1 MDPQTDLPDLVED
14 LEVNIDELTTAL
26 EPLLATP
33 LHTTASSLPLL
44 DKAEFYCMS
53 AYAVEAILF
62 SVLKASGVNAMEHD
76 VFKEIARLKQYNSKI
91 KDIKDRGIMGSAEG
105 RARLDV
111 GAAQRFIKHGLAG
124 NDKYD
129 LERQERIAKEKA
141 RAHLKAQ
148 KINKKFDDEGKEMEY
163 KDATPK
169 KRAVGEVDDQQEYS
183 DDEVMEGLEETEPA
197 TKKARVT
204 SADGTEIDSEATSSS
219 QTTSK
224 KQKKETKAKKSKTKK
239 EAKKAEKKA
248 TQSAESTEADA
259 DNKEDDSK
267 SQAEPSPEID
277 TPQPKKR
284 GRPPKKDKKAAA
296 APKANNKQDSDTIDV
311 VATPTQQDT
320 DVEATPS
327 RAEERVTRRRN
338 TRLST
343 QNLLQDEES
352 VVPTPDDAPKTRS
365 ETFTALLDGSLSEK
379 QKIGKT
385 GGRGGKRGGKGR
397 GK

>member
-53 AYAVEAILF
+53 AYAIEAILF

-124 NDKYD
+124 NDRYD

-148 KINKKFDDEGKEMEY
+148 KINKKFDDEGKEMES

-169 KRAVGEVDDQQEYS
+169 KRGVDEVDGQQENS
-183 DDEVMEGLEETEPA
+183 DNEVLEGFEETEPA
-197 TKKARVT
+197 TKKARVN
-204 SADGTEIDSEATSSS
+204 SADVTEIDSEATSSS

-239 EAKKAEKKA
+239 ESKKAEKKA
-248 TQSAESTEADA
+248 TQSPESTDADA
-259 DNKEDDSK
+259 DNKEDDMPSLSVAAGE
-267 SQAEPSPEID
+267 SQPEPEPEID
-277 TPQPKKR
+277 TPQPRKR
-284 GRPPKKDKKAAA
+284 GRPPKKDKKTPRA
-296 APKANNKQDSDTIDV
+296 KQDSDTIDV
-311 VATPTQQDT
+311 ATPTPDT
-320 DVEATPS
+320 DAEATPS

-343 QNLLQDEES
+343 QNLQDEES
-352 VVPTPDDAPKTRS
+352 VEPTPDQAPKTRS
-365 ETFTALLDGSLSEK
+365 ETFNALLDGSISEK
-379 QKIGKT
+379 QKKGKT

>member
-183 DDEVMEGLEETEPA
+183 DDEVMEGLEEAEPA

-239 EAKKAEKKA
+239 AGKKA

-379 QKIGKT
+379 QKKGKT

>member
-148 KINKKFDDEGKEMEY
+148 KINKKFDDEGKEMES

-169 KRAVGEVDDQQEYS
+169 KRAVDEVDDQQEYS

-239 EAKKAEKKA
+239 AGKKA

-296 APKANNKQDSDTIDV
+296 PKANNKQDSDTIDV
-311 VATPTQQDT
+311 VATPTQDT

-343 QNLLQDEES
+343 QNLQDEES

-379 QKIGKT
+379 QKKGKT

>member
-148 KINKKFDDEGKEMEY
+148 KINKKFDDEGKEMES

-169 KRAVGEVDDQQEYS
+169 KRAVDEVDDQQEYS

-239 EAKKAEKKA
+239 AGKKA
-248 TQSAESTEADA
+248 TQSTESTEADA

-296 APKANNKQDSDTIDV
+296 PKANNKQDSDTIDV
-311 VATPTQQDT
+311 VATPTQDT

-343 QNLLQDEES
+343 QNLQDEES

-379 QKIGKT
+379 QKKGKT